1 VIAQRFP
8 RLPDPGGYIF
18 RHRRSHYSLN
28 LDDWGEAIAA
38 ARKTIVIYNPFAG
51 KMGDKGLK
59 RLSAA
64 AEILR
69 EAGHDTWLVPT
80 QGPGT
85 AGAIARRSIA
95 DGAELILAAGGDGTI
110 NEIAEGVAFSDVPL
124 GILPA
129 GTANVLASEMGLGSS
144 IERAA
149 ASLHECVPTRISIG
163 RLQCVNDSERTRLFL
178 LMAGIGLDARIVYN
192 MSLPLK
198 ARFGKL
204 AYWVGGF
211 SLVGRD
217 LDEFEVLVDG
227 HRVNCAFA
235 LISKVRNYGG
245 DLEIA
250 QRVSLLDD
258 RFEVV
263 LFEGRSSFRFLTY
276 LARVAVRKL
285 AGVPGISVIRAAG
298 VCMPGATGP
307 RVYIQVDGEY
317 AGHLPASVEIVPD
330 ALTLLIPEAYIRKS
344 WDRQTGDRSQESE

>member
-1 VIAQRFP
+1 
-8 RLPDPGGYIF
+8 
-18 RHRRSHYSLN
+18 
-28 LDDWGEAIAA
+28 
-38 ARKTIVIYNPFAG
+38 
-51 KMGDKGLK
+51 MGAKGLK
-59 RLSAA
+59 RLSGA

-69 EAGHDTWLVPT
+69 ETGHDTWLVPT

-110 NEIAEGVAFSDVPL
+110 NEIAGGVAFSDVPL

-129 GTANVLASEMGLGSS
+129 GTANVLANEMGLGAS

-149 ASLHECVPTRISIG
+149 ASLHKCVPTRVSMG
-163 RLQCVNDSERTRLFL
+163 RLQCVNGSERTRLFL
-178 LMAGIGLDARIVYN
+178 LMAGIGLDAQIVYN
-192 MSLPLK
+192 ISLPLK
-198 ARFGKL
+198 ARLGKL
-204 AYWVGGF
+204 AYWLAGF
-211 SLVGRD
+211 SMLGRE
-217 LDEFEVLVDG
+217 LDEFEVLVEG
-227 HRVNCAFA
+227 RRISCAFA

-250 QRVSLLDD
+250 QSISLLDD

-263 LFEGRSSFRFLTY
+263 LFEGHNSFRFLKY

-285 AGVPGISVIRAAG
+285 RGVPGISLIRTG
-298 VCMPGATGP
+298 CVCMPGTAGN

-317 AGHLPASVEIVPD
+317 AGHIPASVEIVPD

-344 WDRQTGDRSQESE
+344 QKQESGDRRQESE

>member
-1 VIAQRFP
+1 M
-8 RLPDPGGYIF
+8 
-18 RHRRSHYSLN
+18 
-28 LDDWGEAIAA
+28 
-38 ARKTIVIYNPFAG
+38 YNPFAG

-59 RLSAA
+59 RLSDA

-129 GTANVLASEMGLGSS
+129 GTANVLANEMGLAAS

-149 ASLHECVPTRISIG
+149 ASLPECVPTRISMG
-163 RLQCVNDSERTRLFL
+163 RLQCVNGAERTRLFL

-198 ARFGKL
+198 ASLGKL
-204 AYWVGGF
+204 AYWIGGF
-211 SLVGRD
+211 SLIGRD
-217 LDEFEVLVDG
+217 LDEFEVLVEG
-227 HRVNCAFA
+227 RRVSCAFA

-250 QRVSLLDD
+250 QSASLLDD

-263 LFEGRSSFRFLTY
+263 LFEGRNSFRFLSY
-276 LARVAVRKL
+276 LARVALRKL
-285 AGVPGISVIRAAG
+285 TGVPGISLIRTG
-298 VCMPGATGP
+298 SVCLPGATGP

-330 ALTLLIPEAYIRKS
+330 ALTLLIPEAYIRNHS
-344 WDRQTGDRSQESE
+344 SGAR

>member
-1 VIAQRFP
+1 MGA
-8 RLPDPGGYIF
+8 GG
-18 RHRRSHYSLN
+18 LN
-28 LDDWGEAIAA
+28 
-38 ARKTIVIYNPFAG
+38 
-51 KMGDKGLK
+51 
-59 RLSAA
+59 RLSNA

-69 EAGHDTWLVPT
+69 EAGHDTWLIPT

-95 DGAELILAAGGDGTI
+95 DGADLILAAGGDGTI

-129 GTANVLASEMGLGSS
+129 GTANVLANEMGLGSS

-149 ASLHECVPTRISIG
+149 ASLHECVPTRISMG
-163 RLQCVNDSERTRLFL
+163 RLQCVNGSERTRLFL
-178 LMAGIGLDARIVYN
+178 LMAGIGLDAKIVYN

-198 ARFGKL
+198 ARLGKL
-204 AYWVGGF
+204 AYWIGGF

-227 HRVNCAFA
+227 RRLSCAFA

-250 QRVSLLDD
+250 QSTSLLDD
-258 RFEVV
+258 QFEVV
-263 LFEGRSSFRFLTY
+263 LFEGHNSFRFLTY
-276 LARVAVRKL
+276 LARVAARKL
-285 AGVPGISVIRAAG
+285 AGVPGISVIRTAG
-298 VCMPGATGP
+298 VCMPCGIGS

-330 ALTLLIPEAYIRKS
+330 ALTLLIPPVYIRKS
-344 WDRQTGDRSQESE
+344 RNRKSREEVRSQNSNRANFPEVDFRVPASSGI

>member
-1 VIAQRFP
+1 M
-8 RLPDPGGYIF
+8 G
-18 RHRRSHYSLN
+18 
-28 LDDWGEAIAA
+28 
-38 ARKTIVIYNPFAG
+38 AG
-51 KMGDKGLK
+51 GLK
-59 RLSAA
+59 HLSDA

-85 AGAIARRSIA
+85 AGAIARRSIV

-129 GTANVLASEMGLGSS
+129 GTANVLANEMGLGSS

-149 ASLHECVPTRISIG
+149 ARLPECIPTRISMG
-163 RLQCVNDSERTRLFL
+163 RLQCVNGSGRTRLFL
-178 LMAGIGLDARIVYN
+178 LMAGIGLDAKIVYN
-192 MSLPLK
+192 ISLPLK
-198 ARFGKL
+198 ARLGKL
-204 AYWVGGF
+204 AYWIGGF
-211 SLVGRD
+211 GLVGSK
-217 LDEFEVLVDG
+217 LDEFEVLVEG
-227 HRVNCAFA
+227 RRVSCAFA

-250 QRVSLLDD
+250 QKVSLLDD

-263 LFEGRSSFRFLTY
+263 LFEGRSSFRFLSY
-276 LARVAVRKL
+276 LARVALRKL
-285 AGVPGISVIRAAG
+285 SGVPGISLIRTAG

-317 AGHLPASVEIVPD
+317 AGHLPANVEIVPD

-344 WDRQTGDRSQESE
+344 EAAGRKSK

>member
-1 VIAQRFP
+1 
-8 RLPDPGGYIF
+8 
-18 RHRRSHYSLN
+18 
-28 LDDWGEAIAA
+28 
-38 ARKTIVIYNPFAG
+38 
-51 KMGDKGLK
+51 MGAKGLK
-59 RLSAA
+59 RLSNA

-69 EAGHDTWLVPT
+69 ESGHDTWLVPT

-129 GTANVLASEMGLGSS
+129 GTANVLANEMGLGSS
-144 IERAA
+144 IEGAA
-149 ASLHECVPTRISIG
+149 ASLPECVPTRISMG
-163 RLQCVNDSERTRLFL
+163 RLQCVNGSERSRLFL
-178 LMAGIGLDARIVYN
+178 LMAGIGLDAKIVYN
-192 MSLPLK
+192 ISLPLK
-198 ARFGKL
+198 ARLGKL
-204 AYWVGGF
+204 AYWLAGF
-211 SLVGRD
+211 SMVGRE
-217 LDEFEVLVDG
+217 LDEFEVLVEG
-227 HRVNCAFA
+227 RRISCAFA

-250 QRVSLLDD
+250 QSTSLLDD
-258 RFEVV
+258 RFELV

-285 AGVPGISVIRAAG
+285 AGVPGISLIRSG
-298 VCMPGATGP
+298 NVCMPGTAGR

-330 ALTLLIPEAYIRKS
+330 AITLLIPEAYIKNKKS
-344 WDRQTGDRSQESE
+344 GDRSQESE

>member
-1 VIAQRFP
+1 M
-8 RLPDPGGYIF
+8 G
-18 RHRRSHYSLN
+18 
-28 LDDWGEAIAA
+28 
-38 ARKTIVIYNPFAG
+38 AG
-51 KMGDKGLK
+51 GLK
-59 RLSAA
+59 RLSDA

-129 GTANVLASEMGLGSS
+129 GTANVLANEMGLGSS

-149 ASLHECVPTRISIG
+149 ARLPECIPTRISMG
-163 RLQCVNDSERTRLFL
+163 RLQCVNGSGRTRLFL
-178 LMAGIGLDARIVYN
+178 LMAGIGLDAKIVYN
-192 MSLPLK
+192 ISLPLK
-198 ARFGKL
+198 ARLGKL
-204 AYWVGGF
+204 AYWIGGF
-211 SLVGRD
+211 GLVGSK
-217 LDEFEVLVDG
+217 LDEFEVLVEG
-227 HRVNCAFA
+227 RRVNCAFA

-250 QRVSLLDD
+250 QKVSLLDD

-263 LFEGRSSFRFLTY
+263 LFEGRSSFRFLSY
-276 LARVAVRKL
+276 LARVALRKL
-285 AGVPGISVIRAAG
+285 SGVPGILLIRTAG
-298 VCMPGATGP
+298 VCMPGGTGP

-317 AGHLPASVEIVPD
+317 AGHLPANVEIVPD

-344 WDRQTGDRSQESE
+344 KATS

>member
-1 VIAQRFP
+1 MDARP
-8 RLPDPGGYIF
+8 TD
-18 RHRRSHYSLN
+18 YSLD
-28 LDDWGEAIAA
+28 LEDWGDAIAA
-38 ARKTIVIYNPFAG
+38 ARKTIIIYNPFAG

-59 RLSAA
+59 RLSNA
-64 AEILR
+64 AEVLR

-129 GTANVLASEMGLGSS
+129 GTANVLANEMGLGSG

-149 ASLHECVPTRISIG
+149 ASLHECIPTRISMG
-163 RLQCVNDSERTRLFL
+163 RLQCVNGSERTRLFL

-192 MSLPLK
+192 MCLPLK
-198 ARFGKL
+198 ARLGKL
-204 AYWVGGF
+204 AYWIGGF
-211 SLVGRD
+211 SLVGRK
-217 LDEFEVLVDG
+217 LDEFEVLVEG
-227 HRVNCAFA
+227 RRVNCAFA

-250 QRVSLLDD
+250 QSTSLLDD

-263 LFEGRSSFRFLTY
+263 LFEGHNSFRFLTY

-298 VCMPGATGP
+298 VCMPGAAGP

-330 ALTLLIPEAYIRKS
+330 ALTLLIPEAYIR
-344 WDRQTGDRSQESE
+344 RSRP

>member
-1 VIAQRFP
+1 
-8 RLPDPGGYIF
+8 
-18 RHRRSHYSLN
+18 
-28 LDDWGEAIAA
+28 
-38 ARKTIVIYNPFAG
+38 
-51 KMGDKGLK
+51 MGAKGLK
-59 RLSAA
+59 SLSTA

-110 NEIAEGVAFSDVPL
+110 NEIAAGVAFSDVPL

-129 GTANVLASEMGLGSS
+129 GTANVLANEMGIGSS

-149 ASLHECVPTRISIG
+149 TELPACVPTRVSMG
-163 RLQCVNDSERTRLFL
+163 RLQCANGAERTRLFL
-178 LMAGIGLDARIVYN
+178 LMAGIGLDAKIVYN
-192 MSLPLK
+192 LSLPLK

-211 SLVGRD
+211 SLVGRE

-227 HRVNCAFA
+227 RRVNCSFA

-250 QRVSLLDD
+250 QNISLLDD

-263 LFEGRSSFRFLTY
+263 LFEGRSSYRFLGY
-276 LARVAVRKL
+276 LARVALRKL
-285 AGVPGISVIRAAG
+285 SGVSGISLIRATQ
-298 VCMPGATGP
+298 VCMPGTTDR

-317 AGHLPASVEIVPD
+317 AGHIPASVEIVPD
-330 ALTLLIPEAYIRKS
+330 ALTLLVPKGYIRKS
-344 WDRQTGDRSQESE
+344 RAAARRA